1 MWWTS
6 KHFTPM
12 HLNCHTRFPK
22 GRNPPLHLLL
32 AALSSTEKS
41 PSFSLSLFPFVIP
54 LEMSSHTVTICE
66 AFVQVRGSLFKEPV
80 SKFVAVVFH
89 SLQTPLCKKRVINLK
104 HYLTVSWG
112 ISSTRSHHHIHTTKL
127 QPQLHAER
135 TLFWKCWCA
144 LIEGKKKK
152 VFVPYTQHS
161 SQPRANQSTSNSG
174 NCLSCTEPLT
184 ARNRLE
190 KAVYAMQKVGSP
202 FVYSPKQLRE
212 KQLQQS
218 PPGHNM
224 SVQM

>member
-12 HLNCHTRFPK
+12 HLNCHTHFPK
-22 GRNPPLHLLL
+22 GRNPSLHLLRFIFNREVSL
-32 AALSSTEKS
+32 LFSQ
-41 PSFSLSLFPFVIP
+41 SLSTCDPFGNEFTHSYH
-54 LEMSSHTVTICE
+54 LW
-66 AFVQVRGSLFKEPV
+66 SLCPSQRKSEFKEPV

-104 HYLTVSWG
+104 HYLTVAWG
-112 ISSTRSHHHIHTTKL
+112 ISSTRSHHHIHTTKR

-135 TLFWKCWCA
+135 ALFWKCWCA

-161 SQPRANQSTSNSG
+161 SQPRANQTTSNSG

-202 FVYSPKQLRE
+202 FVYSPKQLGE